1 MWFWI
6 RNILLT
12 LTLIGVAYF
21 LIFNEDLDL
30 SLSKDSFSIKDSTN
44 AAAKGLS
51 RFYTSIR
58 NQVNDN
64 KERDK
69 FVLPLPTPT
78 LNIDRVLAQ
87 RSQVVEPLPA
97 NWTGSVT
104 ARRFEINSTLK
115 EVLSGY
121 AHDEGIELYWYLKK
135 DYVVKD
141 HFRVD
146 SNFTS
151 ALYQVGRAIN
161 DDFEH
166 EVYTFF
172 CYNQRAAVITEL
184 PSENLRTHCINLKAK

>member
-6 RNILLT
+6 RNSLLT
-12 LTLIGVAYF
+12 VTLAGVIYF
-21 LIFNEDLDL
+21 LLFDEDANFAIQDSSFNIQNT
-30 SLSKDSFSIKDSTN
+30 KN
-44 AAAKGLS
+44 AAAEGLS
-51 RFYTSIR
+51 RFYASIR
-58 NQVNDN
+58 NQVNVI

-69 FVLPLPTPT
+69 FVLKLPKPDLT
-78 LNIDRVLAQ
+78 LDRVLAQ
-87 RSQVVEPLPA
+87 RIRVVEPLPTT
-97 NWTGSVT
+97 WTGKI
-104 ARRFEINSTLK
+104 APRRFHDKSTLK
-115 EVLSGY
+115 NVLTNY
-121 AHDEGIELYWYLKK
+121 AKDEGIVLYWYLSK

-172 CYNQRAAVITEL
+172 CYKQRAAVITEL
-184 PSENLRTHCINLKAK
+184 PSEYVRANCLPLKS